1 MFCVAFLTLIERKIL
16 GFGQNRCGPNK
27 SRWGGSL
34 QPVSDAIKLFC
45 KSVRINKN
53 SNWFIYIVAPGFIFF
68 CYLLIFIFHP
78 HEISIEFLIIRIII
92 FTVILCVTVFPLFL
106 IGWASNR
113 KYAAIGS
120 IRSIAQVVSYE
131 VSLSLLN
138 MILIIR
144 FLTIKI
150 KDFSRFRGIFR
161 NPLSYLIL
169 WVVTILAES
178 NRRPFDTAEGES
190 ELVSGFNIEYS
201 SGGFVLIFLAEYL
214 SILVLSCVSVHCVLG
229 ININSLL
236 GIAIRG
242 FIIIIIILIRGSL
255 PRLRYDTLIKFA
267 WTNILPLTLLIF
279 YFRVIIDFLL

>member
-1 MFCVAFLTLIERKIL
+1 M
-16 GFGQNRCGPNK
+16 GCGPNK

-68 CYLLIFIFHP
+68 CY
-78 HEISIEFLIIRIII
+78 LIIRIII

-144 FLTIKI
+144 FLTMKI

-169 WVVTILAES
+169 
-178 NRRPFDTAEGES
+178 
-190 ELVSGFNIEYS
+190 
-201 SGGFVLIFLAEYL
+201 
-214 SILVLSCVSVHCVLG
+214 
-229 ININSLL
+229 
-236 GIAIRG
+236 
-242 FIIIIIILIRGSL
+242 
-255 PRLRYDTLIKFA
+255 
-267 WTNILPLTLLIF
+267 
-279 YFRVIIDFLL
+279 